1 MLNDS
6 INKPNKFFSKI
17 KKIFHGKSKL
27 MANASTDKRPC
38 LNICSCFSSAM
49 PSKLKKST
57 KLLTDFT
64 WRYTPK
70 SPPKATKTLRFL
82 YISVLFVQKERDC
95 GSIISK
101 PFCHIINLSIRS
113 GKFPSSWK
121 AATVTPIFK
130 FGSPTLP
137 ENDRSI
143 SVLPV
148 VTKFLEKAVQQ
159 VLKDYFETENL
170 LFKNQDGFRKKH
182 STKMVSI

>member
-1 MLNDS
+1 
-6 INKPNKFFSKI
+6 
-17 KKIFHGKSKL
+17 

-38 LNICSCFSSAM
+38 VNICSCFYSAM

-82 YISVLFVQKERDC
+82 YTSVLFVQKEIELLSLQKSIDIGNLPPALLRDC

-137 ENDRSI
+137 ENHRSI

-170 LFKNQDGFRKKH
+170 LFKNQHGFRKKH